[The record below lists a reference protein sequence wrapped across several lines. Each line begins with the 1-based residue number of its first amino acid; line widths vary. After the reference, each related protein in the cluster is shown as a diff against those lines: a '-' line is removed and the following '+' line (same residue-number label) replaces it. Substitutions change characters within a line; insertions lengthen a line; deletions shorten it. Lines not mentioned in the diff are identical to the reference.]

1 MIKTLVVV
9 VQVIWTVS
17 VVGMATVIG
26 ALLGFGCHGWIG
38 AIGFGTA
45 GFGVG
50 AVLAAWPELLL
61 ELLAGL

>member
-1 MIKTLVVV
+1 
-9 VQVIWTVS
+9 
-17 VVGMATVIG
+17 MATVIG
-26 ALLGFGCHGWIG
+26 VLLGFGCHGWIG

-61 ELLAGL
+61 ELLAGM

>member
-9 VQVIWTVS
+9 VQVTWTVS

-26 ALLGFGCHGWIG
+26 VLGFGCHGWIG

-50 AVLAAWPELLL
+50 AVLAA
-61 ELLAGL
+61 